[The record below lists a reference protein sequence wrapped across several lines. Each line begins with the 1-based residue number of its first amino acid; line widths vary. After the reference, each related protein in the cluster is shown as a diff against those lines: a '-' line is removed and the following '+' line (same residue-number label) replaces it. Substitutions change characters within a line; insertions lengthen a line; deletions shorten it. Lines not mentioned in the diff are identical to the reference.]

1 MNREFLEF
9 YNKELSLLREQAGEF
24 AQEYPGVAERLGGLL
39 SDRLDPMIG
48 GLLEGS
54 AFLAARV
61 QLKIKHEFAEFTTN
75 LLDQLVPHY
84 LAPSPSALLA
94 QVQPK
99 FGDPALREG
108 RTIARGAYLDAA
120 YRELERNIACRFALA
135 APITLWPFEIASAE
149 YFAAPGPL
157 QALGLP
163 VGSECSAGL
172 RLQLKVRA
180 AERSEDEPPDSEAQ
194 TRQELRFSACR
205 VKNLTLHFLGQ
216 EADAVALY
224 EQMFAHCRG
233 VYFRYL
239 DSFGDPVVVRG
250 GDDMLRQIGFSE
262 DEALIANDKRVFRGF
277 DFLRE
282 YFTFPRRFLGLSLQG
297 LGAVAPKLAAK
308 TVDVVFVF
316 DDSNVRLSAAVRQ
329 EFLALYAAPAV
340 NLFEKTLDRIAVK
353 SNQHEYQIVPDRSR
367 TLDFEPNRILNVF
380 AHIPGVAQKVLVEPL
395 YTAAAAKSASGLC
408 YTVRRLP
415 RRRTAEERKYG
426 QKSDYT
432 GTDVFLSLGERSDPE
447 EVSRVAELSVQ
458 ALCTNRHLTEH
469 LPVGDGGADFRFLD
483 DVQLEVR
490 CIAGPTRPLEPIL
503 TSMAGK
509 TDGASIGDVAWR
521 IVNMLSLNHLGLV
534 QRAAGESAKSLR
546 EMLALFADMTESAT
560 ERKIRGIRSIDSRAV
575 VRRIRHAHGVGAA
588 RGTEITVLI
597 DDKSYE
603 GSGPFLIG
611 AVLDR
616 FFSEYVG
623 LNHFT
628 QTVIRTTE
636 RGEIMRWPPRLGLR
650 SDL

>member
-9 YNKELSLLREQAGEF
+9 YNRELSLLREQAGEF
-24 AQEYPGVAERLGGLL
+24 AQEYPGVAERLGGLMGE
-39 SDRLDPMIG
+39 RLDPMIG

-84 LAPSPSALLA
+84 LAPTPSALLA

-99 FGDPALREG
+99 FGDPALRDG
-108 RTIARGAYLDAA
+108 RTIPRGAYLDAA

-135 APITLWPFEIASAE
+135 APISLWPFEIVAAE

-163 VGSECSAGL
+163 VGAECSAGL
-172 RLQLKVRA
+172 RLQVTVRA
-180 AERSEDEPPDSEAQ
+180 AEHSEDEPPDSESH
-194 TRQELRFSACR
+194 TRPELRFSGCR
-205 VKNLTLHFLGQ
+205 VKNLTMNILGH
-216 EADAVALY
+216 ESDAVTLY

-233 VYFRYL
+233 VFFRYL

-250 GDDMLRQIGFSE
+250 GDDMVRQIGFDE
-262 DEALIANDKRVFRGF
+262 DEALILNDKRVFRGF

-282 YFTFPRRFLGLSLQG
+282 YFTFPRRFLGFSLQG
-297 LGAVAPKLAAK
+297 LGAIVPKLVAK
-308 TVDVVFVF
+308 TIDIVFVF
-316 DDSNVRLSAAVRQ
+316 DDSVARLAAAVRKD
-329 EFLALYAAPAV
+329 FFALYAAPAV
-340 NLFEKTLDRIAVK
+340 NLFEKTLDRVAIK

-367 TLDFEPNRILNVF
+367 TLDFEPNRIVNVF

-395 YTAAAAKSASGLC
+395 YTAAAARSASGLC

-426 QKSDYT
+426 LKSDYT
-432 GTDVFLSLGERSDPE
+432 GTDMFLSLGERSDPE
-447 EVSRVAELSVQ
+447 EVNRVAELSVQ
-458 ALCTNRHLTEH
+458 AWCTNRHLPEH
-469 LPVGDGGADFRFLD
+469 LPVGDGGADFKFLD

-509 TDGASIGDVAWR
+509 IEGASIGDVAWR
-521 IVNMLSLNHLGLV
+521 LVNMLSLNHLGLV

-546 EMLALFADMTESAT
+546 EILALFADMSESAT
-560 ERKIRGIRSIDSRAV
+560 ERKIRGIRSIDSRPI
-575 VRRIRHAHGVGAA
+575 VRRIRRNHSVGAA
-588 RGTEITVLI
+588 RGTEITILI

-616 FFSEYVG
+616 FFCEYVSM
-623 LNHFT
+623 NHFT
-628 QTVIRTTE
+628 QTVIRTIE
-636 RGEIMRWPPRLGLR
+636 RGEIMRWPPRLGSR

>member
-9 YNKELSLLREQAGEF
+9 YNRELALLREQAGEF

-39 SDRLDPMIG
+39 SDRIDPMIS

-84 LAPSPSALLA
+84 LAPTPSALLA
-94 QVQPK
+94 QVEPK

-108 RTIARGAYLDAA
+108 QAIPRGAYLDAT
-120 YRELERNIACRFALA
+120 YRERERNIACRFALS
-135 APITLWPFEIASAE
+135 APISLWPFVIANAE

-163 VGSECSAGL
+163 VGAECSAGL
-172 RLQLKVRA
+172 RLQLMVRG
-180 AERSEDEPPDSEAQ
+180 AERIEDEPPESEAQ
-194 TRQELRFSACR
+194 TRAELRFSACR
-205 VKNLTLHFLGQ
+205 VKNLTVHLLGH
-216 EADAVALY
+216 EADAVMLY

-233 VYFRYL
+233 VFFRYL

-250 GDDMLRQIGFSE
+250 GDDMLRQIGFDE
-262 DEALIANDKRVFRGF
+262 EEALIPNDKRMFRGF
-277 DFLRE
+277 DYLRE
-282 YFTFPRRFLGLSLQG
+282 YFTFPRRFLGFTLRG
-297 LGAVAPKLAAK
+297 LGAVAPRMAAK
-308 TVDVVFVF
+308 TIDVVFVF
-316 DDSNVRLSAAVRQ
+316 DDANARLASAVRKD
-329 EFLALYAAPAV
+329 FFALYAAPAI

-353 SNQHEYQIVPDRSR
+353 SNQHEYHVVPDRGR
-367 TLDFEPNRILNVF
+367 MLDFEANRIVSVY
-380 AHIPGVAQKVLVEPL
+380 AHIPGVAQKVRVEPL
-395 YTAAAAKSASGLC
+395 YTAAAGRSASGLR

-415 RRRTAEERKYG
+415 RRLSADERKYG
-426 QKSDYT
+426 PKSNYV
-432 GTDVFLSLGERSDPE
+432 GAEMFLSLGERSDLA
-447 EVSRVAELSVQ
+447 EVGRVAELSIQ
-458 ALCTNRHLTEH
+458 ALCTNRHLPEH
-469 LPVGDGGADFRFLD
+469 LPVGEVGADFRFLD
-483 DVQLEVR
+483 NVELDVR

-509 TDGASIGDVAWR
+509 VEGASIGDVAWR
-521 IVNMLSLNHLGLV
+521 IINMLSLNHLGLV
-534 QRAAGESAKSLR
+534 QRAAGESARSLH
-546 EMLALFADMTESAT
+546 EMLALFADMSDSAT
-560 ERKIRGIRSIDSRAV
+560 ERRIRGIRSIDSRPI
-575 VRRIRHAHGVGAA
+575 VRRIRRSDGVGAA
-588 RGTEITVLI
+588 RGSEITLLI

-603 GSGPFLIG
+603 GSGAFLIG

-616 FFSEYVG
+616 FFAEYVG

-628 QTVIRTTE
+628 QTVIRTVE
-636 RGEIMRWPPRLGLR
+636 RGEIMRWPPRLGVR

>member
-24 AQEYPGVAERLGGLL
+24 AQEYPGVAERLGGLMG
-39 SDRLDPMIG
+39 DRLDPMIG

-94 QVQPK
+94 QAQPK
-99 FGDPALREG
+99 FGDPALRDG
-108 RTIARGAYLDAA
+108 RVIPRGAYLDAA

-135 APITLWPFEIASAE
+135 APISLWPFEIVNAE

-163 VGSECSAGL
+163 VGHECSAGL
-172 RLQLKVRA
+172 RIQLTVRA
-180 AERSEDEPPDSEAQ
+180 AERSEDEPPDSAAH
-194 TRQELRFSACR
+194 TRPELHFSGCR
-205 VKNLTLHFLGQ
+205 VKDLTVHILGQ
-216 EADAVALY
+216 ESDAVALY
-224 EQMFAHCRG
+224 EQMFASCRA
-233 VYFRYL
+233 VFFRYL
-239 DSFGDPVVVRG
+239 DPFGDPVVVN
-250 GDDMLRQIGFSE
+250 GDAEMVRQIGFGR
-262 DEALIANDKRVFRGF
+262 DDALVPNDKRVFHGF

-282 YFTFPRRFLGLSLQG
+282 YFTFPRRFLGFSLQG
-297 LGAVAPKLAAK
+297 LGAVTPKLRAK
-308 TVDVVFVF
+308 TIDAVFVF
-316 DDSNVRLSAAVRQ
+316 DDSNARLAAAVRKD
-329 EFLALYAAPAV
+329 FFALYAAPAV

-380 AHIPGVAQKVLVEPL
+380 AHIQGLAQKVAVEPL
-395 YTAAAAKSASGLC
+395 YTAAAGRSASGLC

-426 QKSDYT
+426 LTTDYT
-432 GTDVFLSLGERSDPE
+432 GTDMFLSLGERSDPE
-447 EVSRVAELSVQ
+447 ELCRVAEISVQ
-458 ALCTNRHLTEH
+458 ALCTNRHLPEH
-469 LPVGDGGADFRFLD
+469 LPVGEDGADFKFVD
-483 DVQLEVR
+483 DVQLDVR

-509 TDGASIGDVAWR
+509 TEGASIGDVAWR

-534 QRAAGESAKSLR
+534 QRAGGESAKSLR
-546 EMLALFADMTESAT
+546 EMLALFADMSDSAT
-560 ERKIRGIRSIDSRAV
+560 ERKIRGIRSVESRPI
-575 VRRIRHAHGVGAA
+575 VRRIRRNHGVGAA

-603 GSGPFLIG
+603 GSRPFLIG

-616 FFSEYVG
+616 FFCEYVS

-636 RGEIMRWPPRLGLR
+636 RGEIMRWPPRLGVR
-650 SDL
+650 NDI